1 MKKFFT
7 FLIITIGVL
16 AAQAQRTVTG
26 SIADKSGNA
35 LIGVTVVAKDLP
47 DVGAITDI
55 DGNFS
60 LSVPEGTKFLTVNYT
75 GYQSQ
80 DVAIDGSNNVKIEM
94 DIAEILDELL
104 VVGYG
109 SKSSRNNTQSVAVLS
124 ERALKNRIA
133 LGPQELLQGQA
144 AGVQMV
150 NSSGLLGAQASIR
163 IRGAASITG
172 GGQPLFVVDG
182 VPLND
187 DVRSTAQGGG
197 TGLNP
202 LININSS
209 DIESMTVLK
218 DAAAVAIYGSRG
230 SNGVVIIKT
239 KKGGNNEKTSLSL
252 DVSTGKSDPTNLLQ
266 TMNAQQ
272 YADYNNEYRKARG
285 LSVNQFPTTG
295 FDWVKSVVQTGK
307 NNVINLSARGGSE
320 KTSYYLGGSFSRE
333 SGFTIGNDSERLSGR
348 LNVEHKAKDWLTLG
362 SNISTSKVTMDRVG
376 AENNTFAPLTSS
388 YLQQPYV
395 VPRDTA
401 GNLLNTGF
409 VQNVIA
415 IEQLNTNDLLS
426 RRTVGNVF
434 VDFKIIDGLN
444 FRSDFGMDNSN
455 LLQKT
460 RVVNLI
466 TPGGTASRNVTDD
479 YKWLTT
485 NTLNFRRDIGDGT
498 LGLLAGYS
506 FETSKLLDVFVAGS
520 GFASDDLPNVT
531 SASTPTSTNEDA
543 SEWALES
550 QFARADYNY
559 KNTYIIEGTFRRDG
573 SSRFGVNNRYGN
585 FYAVSGGI
593 ILSELFF
600 KNNNTVNLLKLTG
613 SYGTAGNDRIGN
625 FSSLALYGGGVAS
638 DYAGAAGLR
647 PTQTPNPD
655 LTWETTGQLDF
666 GIASKFFDSR
676 LIFNVNWYDKKTTGA
691 LLNVPQPWT
700 TGFTSVSR
708 NIGEVQNTGID
719 LDISG
724 DVITTKDFN
733 LSLNFNGGY
742 LKNKV
747 IDLPNAAV
755 DPDGNKFI
763 TGSANQRAVAG
774 RTLNEF
780 FMVRGNGVNPQTG
793 DYEWLD
799 KTGKPVTTYS
809 TNDRVFVGSAIPKYV
824 GGFGAN
830 IGYKGIEL
838 SGLFNFTY
846 GNKVLIDGLRF
857 TENMSSTA
865 GFNKTL
871 NVLNYWKESGDVVA
885 FPKLSSSTAPL
896 YNQASTNFL
905 QNGSFLRLRNLQVGY
920 SLPESIIRGQKAISS
935 ARIYFQ
941 GQNLWLMK
949 DKNFRGPDPEVSAN
963 GANNLVQGESFFA
976 LPQAKIMTVGA
987 NITF

>member
-1 MKKFFT
+1 MKQIFT
-7 FLIITIGVL
+7 FLIITFGFL
-16 AAQAQRTVTG
+16 LSHAQRVVSG
-26 SIADKSGNA
+26 SISDKSGNA

-47 DVGAITDI
+47 DLGVITDI
-55 DGNFS
+55 DGKFS
-60 LSVPEGTKFLTVNYT
+60 LTVPEQTKFLTVSYPGFT
-75 GYQSQ
+75 TQ
-80 DVAIDGSNNVKIEM
+80 DITIEGLNNVEVEM
-94 DIAEILDELL
+94 ETSQILDEVL

-124 ERALKNRIA
+124 EKALKNRVA

-187 DVRSTAQGGG
+187 DVRTTAQGGG
-197 TGLNP
+197 SGLNP

-230 SNGVVIIKT
+230 SNGVVVIKT

-266 TMNAQQ
+266 TLNAQQ

-285 LSVNQFPTTG
+285 LSVNQLSTTG
-295 FDWVKSVVQTGK
+295 FDWVNSVVQTGK

-362 SNISTSKVTMDRVG
+362 TNISTSKVTMDRIG

-388 YLQQPYV
+388 YLQQPFV

-426 RRTVGNVF
+426 RRTIGNVF
-434 VDFKIIDGLN
+434 ADFKIIDGLN
-444 FRSDFGMDNSN
+444 FRSDFGLDNTN

-466 TPGGTASRNVTDD
+466 TPGGTASRNITDD
-479 YKWLTT
+479 YKWLST
-485 NTLNFRRDIGDGT
+485 NTLNFRKDIGKGT

-506 FETSKLLDVFVAGS
+506 FETSKSLDVLVAGS

-531 SASTPTSTNEDA
+531 SASTPTSTLENVTQ
-543 SEWALES
+543 WAIES

-559 KNTYIIEGTFRRDG
+559 NNTYIVEGTFRRDG
-573 SSRFGVNNRYGN
+573 SSRFGINNRYGN
-585 FYAVSGGI
+585 FWAVSGGV
-593 ILSELFF
+593 ILSELLF
-600 KNNNTVNLLKLTG
+600 KNNKTVNLLKVTG

-625 FSSLALYGGGVAS
+625 FSSQTLYGTGVAA
-638 DYAGAAGLR
+638 DYAGDPGLR
-647 PTQTPNPD
+647 PIQTANPD

-666 GIASKFFDSR
+666 GIASKFFDNR
-676 LIFNVNWYDKKTTGA
+676 LNFNINWYDKKTTGA
-691 LLNVPQPWT
+691 LLDVPQPFT
-700 TGFTSVSR
+700 TGFVFLTR
-708 NIGEVQNTGID
+708 NVGEVQNTGID
-719 LDISG
+719 LEISG
-724 DVITTKDFN
+724 DIINTKNFSW
-733 LSLNFNGGY
+733 SLNFNGGY

-763 TGSANQRAVAG
+763 TGSGNQRAVAG

-799 KTGKPVTTYS
+799 KSGKPVTTYS
-809 TNDRVFVGSAIPKYV
+809 TNNRVFVGSAIPKYV
-824 GGFGAN
+824 GGFGTN
-830 IGYKGIEL
+830 IGYKGIDI

-857 TENMSSTA
+857 TENMNSSA

-920 SLPESIIRGQKAISS
+920 SLPESIIKGQKAISS
-935 ARIYFQ
+935 ARIYFL

-976 LPQAKIMTVGA
+976 LPQARIMTLGA